1 MLIIFP
7 KLFVYMVQ
15 SKYTIKRTEL
25 AKKTKNNKIDKKITK
40 KVDKTLDS
48 TSTNLTE
55 NVPDVMMVPDIIVPD
70 IIEPVAPD
78 IIEPVAP
85 DIIEPDIVD
94 IKPTKICQL
103 KEHKKRKELEKK
115 ELETKKKETKKKETK
130 GLEKKKKETNEME
143 TNKMETNKMETKKM
157 EKETNEMETN
167 ENIKTIL
174 ITKENELIDETP
186 PVKLKINKIGFKVAK
201 VSVNSNLVVDHVN
214 LNSEDVVD
222 RGEEEEE
229 EEKPEGKEG
238 KEGKEEPEGEPEG
251 EEKKEAPRK
260 RKEVSKECM
269 QLAIKIL
276 KKIDPKNQMKK
287 EDVII
292 ILKEYSQSVNDLAII
307 QAVEYLLDSF
317 DNLEENFKN
326 FEETRIK
333 QEKGLF
339 KTDRLDKET
348 FENRI
353 SLDSED
359 REPDENDRI
368 FRQGKEIFSGSF
380 QKYKKKGN
388 LEEEKF
394 KSIIAPKKD
403 LKKLKQYGLA

>member
-157 EKETNEMETN
+157 EEETNEMETN
-167 ENIKTIL
+167 ENIKKIL

-222 RGEEEEE
+222 RGEEDEEE

-238 KEGKEEPEGEPEG
+238 KEGKEEPEG

>member
-1 MLIIFP
+1 
-7 KLFVYMVQ
+7 MVQ

-25 AKKTKNNKIDKKITK
+25 AKKTKNNKIDKKVTK

-55 NVPDVMMVPDIIVPD
+55 NVPDIMTVPDIIVPD
-70 IIEPVAPD
+70 IIEPTTVPDILAPNIIASEPD
-78 IIEPVAP
+78 IIAP
-85 DIIEPDIVD
+85 DLID
-94 IKPTKICQL
+94 IKPPKICQL
-103 KEHKKRKELEKK
+103 KEKNKI
-115 ELETKKKETKKKETK
+115 ETKKI
-130 GLEKKKKETNEME
+130 
-143 TNKMETNKMETKKM
+143 ETKKM
-157 EKETNEMETN
+157 KKKIETTKIETTKIEKKKIETKEMGEETKEMGEETKEMGEETRELGEETRELGEETKEMWKN
-167 ENIKTIL
+167 ENIKKIL
-174 ITKENELIDETP
+174 ITNENQLIDETP

-201 VSVNSNLVVDHVN
+201 VSVNSNLVVDN
-214 LNSEDVVD
+214 INSENVVD
-222 RGEEEEE
+222 RGEEDVVD
-229 EEKPEGKEG
+229 KEVG
-238 KEGKEEPEGEPEG
+238 EEPEG

-326 FEETRIK
+326 FEENRIK

-380 QKYKKKGN
+380 QKYKKIGS
-388 LEEEKF
+388 LEEKKF